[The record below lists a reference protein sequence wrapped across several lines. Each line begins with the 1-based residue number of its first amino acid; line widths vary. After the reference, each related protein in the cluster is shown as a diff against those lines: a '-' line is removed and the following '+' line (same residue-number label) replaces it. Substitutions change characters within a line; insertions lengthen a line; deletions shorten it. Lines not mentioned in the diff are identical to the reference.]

1 MLNCIRKKLS
11 PSVLLCIL
19 LFLPSACAFL
29 QTPPKTPDVQFV
41 DVRLKEFKTLEAV
54 FSVQLR
60 VINPNDFSFIVKGAN
75 CDLSINGV
83 HLATGVSNIST
94 EVPASGT
101 AILNVDIY
109 SSVFDILK
117 GTKSIRQKKST
128 YSAKGHLD
136 LTAGHFLPLTLPIE
150 SEGDIDINE
159 LLKRY

>member
-1 MLNCIRKKLS
+1 MLHFINQKLFIS
-11 PSVLLCIL
+11 IVICIL
-19 LFLPSACAFL
+19 LFLPSACVFL
-29 QTPPKTPDVQFV
+29 QTRPKTPDVQFV
-41 DVRLKEFKTLEAV
+41 DVRLKEFKALEAV

-60 VINPNDFSFIVKGAN
+60 VINPNDFSFVVKGAN
-75 CDLSINGV
+75 CDFSINGV

-117 GTKSIRQKKST
+117 GSKSIRQKKST
-128 YSAKGHLD
+128 YTAKGDLD

-150 SEGDIDINE
+150 SEGAIDINE